1 MFFGLS
7 DEARELR
14 EGVRDVLAGACTPAT
29 VRAAWPDGDAAAVD
43 ELWGALGELGLLGS
57 LVPEA
62 DGGMGLEPLVAVAAL
77 EEAGWAG
84 VPGPL
89 VETVMVTAP
98 LLAAAGHPLL
108 ADVLS
113 GRARVAVQHR
123 PGPVPHADGCDAV
136 LQVEDGVRL
145 LSREDAKLD
154 PAATVDGSRRAAT
167 VVGSGSALDVDPS
180 TALLAGRLGTA
191 AFLLGLAR
199 RQVDLTVAYV
209 KDRKQFGVAVGTFQA
224 LKHPLADA
232 VVGTEFA
239 WPAVLRAAQSIA
251 DDEPDT
257 AVHVA
262 MAKVL
267 SSDAAY
273 RVSRVCLQCHGA
285 IGYTTEYDLHLF
297 GKRTWAMAEDW
308 GSAAELRS
316 ELAHRLDLT
325 PERTAP

>member
-1 MFFGLS
+1 MYFGLS

-29 VRAAWPDGDAAAVD
+29 VRAAWPGGDGAAVD
-43 ELWGALGELGLLGS
+43 KLWGALGELGLLGL
-57 LVPEA
+57 LVPESA
-62 DGGMGLEPLVAVAAL
+62 GGMGMDPLVAVAAL

-98 LLAAAGHPLL
+98 LLAAAGSSLL

-123 PGPVPHADGCDAV
+123 PGPVPYARGCSAV
-136 LQVEDGVRL
+136 LQLDDGVRL
-145 LSREDAKLD
+145 LAGDDAKLD
-154 PAATVDGSRRAAT
+154 AVATVDGSRQAAD
-167 VVGSGSALDVDPS
+167 VVGSGGALDADAS
-180 TALLAGRLGTA
+180 AALLSGRLGTA

-209 KDRKQFGVAVGTFQA
+209 RDRKQFGVAVGTFQA

-239 WPAVLRAAQSIA
+239 WPAVLRAAQSLA
-251 DDEPDT
+251 DGGPEA

-267 SSDAAY
+267 ASDAAY
-273 RVSRVCLQCHGA
+273 RVSRVSLQCHGA

-297 GKRTWAMAEDW
+297 GKRTWALAEDW
-308 GSAAELRS
+308 GSPAELRS
-316 ELAHRLDLT
+316 DLACRLDLT
-325 PERTAP
+325 PERT